1 MSNDTRPARQLRL
14 LPTWSAPLS
23 EISFLLRTQKRGAG
37 YQGQRRIFKN
47 IREKRFRY
55 YNVSTLT
62 SYKTFMFK
70 EQGQFK
76 NTVNLRL
83 RRWSFVRR
91 PRQPAMDRQPS
102 SPSSFELQAKFH
114 KQLPF
119 HRHISTDHLEK
130 QKVLLVL
137 SKLWKLWN
145 SKASNLDLNCVDI
158 PKRIKKS
165 RKHHNFEPHVQS
177 CKIDELT

>member
-102 SPSSFELQAKFH
+102 SPSSFELQANIPSTAIFI
-114 KQLPF
+114 LLWR
-119 HRHISTDHLEK
+119 HRLSRKTRA
-130 QKVLLVL
+130 VLLVFNKVG
-137 SKLWKLWN
+137 S
-145 SKASNLDLNCVDI
+145 VG
-158 PKRIKKS
+158 
-165 RKHHNFEPHVQS
+165 FQ
-177 CKIDELT
+177 